1 VRAWLNLRYTVPERR
16 EAFKQGLSRLGYKTH
31 DGFPD
36 NPKDGDL
43 LLTWNRI
50 GMGDTAA
57 RRFAHAGCPVIVAE
71 NASWGNDFLGE
82 RWYTLARNYHNTA
95 GMFPIGDNAVMC
107 SVADSGRWDSLGVE
121 LPSWRTSGETVLLA
135 QRGIGAGIPQGWT
148 ERAAAEHGARIRRH
162 PGTREAIP
170 LETDLANAGKVV
182 TWGSGAAIKALL
194 MGIPVVSYMPA
205 WIGEQDNT
213 DAGRLAMF
221 RRLAWAQWKLDE
233 VREGAPFRW
242 LLQ

>member
-36 NPKDGDL
+36 HPKDGDL

-57 RRFAHAGCPVIVAE
+57 RRFTNAGCPVIVAE

-95 GMFPIGDNAVMC
+95 GMFPIGVKN
-107 SVADSGRWDSLGVE
+107 RWDSLGVD
-121 LPSWRTSGETVLLA
+121 LPAWRTGGETVLLA

-170 LETDLANAGKVV
+170 LESDLANAGKVV

-194 MGIPVVSYMPA
+194 MGIPVQSYMPQ
-205 WIGEQDNT
+205 WIGEQNNT
-213 DAGRLAMF
+213 DAGRLSMF
-221 RRLAWAQWKLDE
+221 RRLAWAQWTVDE
-233 VREGAPFRW
+233 IRHGEPFAR
-242 LLQ
+242 LLQGTA